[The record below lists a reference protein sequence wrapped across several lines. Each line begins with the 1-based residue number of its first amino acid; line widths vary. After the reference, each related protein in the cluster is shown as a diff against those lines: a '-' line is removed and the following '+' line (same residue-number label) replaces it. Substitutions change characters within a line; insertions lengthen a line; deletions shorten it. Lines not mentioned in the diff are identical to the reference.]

1 MMAKV
6 RRFAT
11 SAACLVMGNR
21 PRGDSK
27 KGGDYSPN
35 ERNNRTVQSI
45 KGGQISFYVGTFPVL
60 ETSTPL

>member
-1 MMAKV
+1 MAKV

-27 KGGDYSPN
+27 KGGDYSSN
-35 ERNNRTVQSI
+35 QVNNRTVQSI
-45 KGGQISFYVGTFPVL
+45 KGGQIASHVGTFAVP
-60 ETSTPL
+60 ETSIPA